1 MLEEERAER
10 RRQVVAIKKE
20 ARSANSGRSYL
31 LPGLWACRL
40 SAGLTQRQLA
50 GLIGTNQATIRELER
65 EYRGAYSKTIRR
77 LCEALGVTPVDLL
90 CGEDNAK
97 QEEARR

>member
-1 MLEEERAER
+1 MQENRAER

-40 SAGLTQRQLA
+40 AVGLTQRQLA

-65 EYRGAYSKTIRR
+65 EYRGAYMSTICK
-77 LCEALGVTPVDLL
+77 LCRALEVTPVDLL

>member
-1 MLEEERAER
+1 MQENRAER

-40 SAGLTQRQLA
+40 AGGYTQRQVA
-50 GLIGTNQATIRELER
+50 EMICSNQATIRELER
-65 EYRGAYSKTIRR
+65 EYRGAYMSTICK
-77 LCEALGVTPVDLL
+77 LCEALAVTPEDLL
-90 CGEDNAK
+90 CGDTAK